1 MQIPHGINQGR
12 NAPSLSRA
20 RISTV
25 GPMGVGQLW
34 QALPTVFG
42 NVLLVRNKPFHGGM
56 RGFRFGF
63 EIAKEK
69 LSFEEEADW
78 PDPLW
83 ALMVVPAM
91 RVVRVDVIAIVLSI
105 FWIQSLDS
113 HAALFH
119 EDVCDIIQTCFGICW
134 VEKLWSIAH
143 CDAEIGSQL
152 VVSARGGRT
161 IDVFVD
167 STSMHSFGVDIVTLV
182 ISFVCGNPEA
192 SFKAVFHPCSP
203 V

>member
-1 MQIPHGINQGR
+1 
-12 NAPSLSRA
+12 
-20 RISTV
+20 
-25 GPMGVGQLW
+25 MGVGQLGES
-34 QALPTVFG
+34 LPTIFR
-42 NVLLVRNKPFHGGM
+42 NVLLVRKKPFHSGVC
-56 RGFRFGF
+56 GFRFGL
-63 EIAKEK
+63 EIAKEE

-83 ALMVVPAM
+83 ALVVVPAM
-91 RVVRVDVIAIVLSI
+91 CVVRVYVIAIVLSI

-119 EDVCDIIQTCFGICW
+119 EDVCDIIQACFGMCW
-134 VEKLWSIAH
+134 IEKFWSVAH
-143 CDAEIGSQL
+143 RNAEIGSQL
-152 VVSARGGRT
+152 VVSASGGRT

-167 STSMHSFGVDIVTLV
+167 STSMHSFGVDIVTVV

-203 V
+203 VRKFHCSLRTISLNLNSVL